1 MIKIIKIGDLV
12 YQGFSE
18 KTIGTNNNI
27 KWNIPTDVDKFRE
40 IVIDTINWVV
50 GQNIQNVMSSFTALS
65 AANSKAIALIIKL
78 LNTLKPDTSKLT
90 KLESDAYN
98 KILTLANNGYS
109 DSQLL
114 NNSLDAVMNNVQTG
128 SKLIAQ
134 ATKATT
140 IDELIKVLNTLPTS

>member
-12 YQGFSE
+12 YQGYEE
-18 KTIGTNNNI
+18 KTISESGNVT
-27 KWNIPTDVDKFRE
+27 WNIPTDVDKFRE
-40 IVIDTINWVV
+40 IVIDTINWQI
-50 GQNIQNVMSSFTALS
+50 GQNIQNVMSSLTALS

-90 KLESDAYN
+90 KLESDAYK

-114 NNSLDAVMNNVQTG
+114 NKSLDAVMSNIQTG

-140 IDELIKVLNTLPTS
+140 IDELIKILNSLSTS